1 MWNNNLDTL
10 FYPQTYFKY
19 FISFTTKNT
28 FLFLT
33 MPSWMLKQRTMVYQ
47 PYTCLFDSMHQWSY
61 TLTVCKVTRRSI
73 LKKELAQFKMKTID
87 GHDKGRDS
95 IWASGGKIVGGL
107 CWDNIKCWIIRQG
120 EITQKVVAWSFLCQ
134 KLKPLS
140 TKAKYVKNL

>member
-10 FYPQTYFKY
+10 FYSQTYFKY

-47 PYTCLFDSMHQWSY
+47 PYTCLFDGMHQWSY

-107 CWDNIKCWIIRQG
+107 YWDNIKCWIIRQG

-134 KLKPLS
+134 KLEPLS